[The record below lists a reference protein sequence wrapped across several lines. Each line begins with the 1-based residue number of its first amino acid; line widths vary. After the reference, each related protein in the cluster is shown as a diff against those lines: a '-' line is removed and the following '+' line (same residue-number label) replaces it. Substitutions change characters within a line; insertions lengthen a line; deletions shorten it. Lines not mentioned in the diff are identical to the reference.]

1 MVDYD
6 KSFFRTI
13 DNTVDSENAKNLINN
28 TDYYSS
34 VSGLDN
40 PNQFKEEVIR
50 NQLEK
55 DFYSLPYSELSA
67 KYGYE
72 LANQIYQNF
81 GIAGAE
87 NLGDKTAERTWG
99 QTALDTVNSALG
111 SAITGV
117 ASVAALPSFIDPD
130 LANKVYGGINQFE
143 EEVFNKNLSDPLQKE
158 LRRLNTIQAR
168 NEKYNRLQQ
177 EKEEA
182 ASEELYKNEVQTKG
196 KTLADLSKIGRNTG
210 IWAKR
215 IKEDALD
222 TTAVTMTS
230 PMKLGHLGSGA
241 VGSIGASL
249 GTSAIVNSGLKALGK
264 TLGKASLNTSDKALL
279 GEASSLN
286 KEVNAA
292 TKAGLTRQQILDN
305 VLSEETGKTIPKVFT
320 PSGLNTPIPSILKNK
335 GLTSG
340 VVGEYKEKAFK
351 YSQEAIDLAKKSGFN
366 TDVAEKLLADK
377 RLPLRVQNA
386 VGNVLGDKLSKK
398 IIPTSLEDFG
408 NKYSWMITSGAM
420 EGTGSASE
428 VMNEIQNISHED
440 LLENSVPY
448 RNYYKEL
455 ISQGMRED
463 LAKEKAKNKIA
474 YDAALPVLFE
484 VGALATFAGAF
495 SKGLEKIPSGI
506 TKAEFAKNILGE
518 MTEEGIT
525 GFQTIPQ
532 NIAIKKYAD
541 PSKDILEGV
550 GSNISESVIGAVPGA
565 GVTQVP
571 GVTKGAVKSTIK
583 DISTAKNKVIE
594 AYKSSAIPEKI
605 KVKLNN
611 TEANQELRAT
621 SKTLFNNLSNKE
633 TVDTLNNN
641 FKEAIVNNE
650 VLGSLSKESKELSK
664 VVESLTIPE
673 EDVKSEGYSSNNT
686 IVEYQNTVSELASL
700 LKDDPDGEHNKTKS
714 AALKVID
721 LHNRLE
727 NFDNLDQINKAISKL
742 PDDDPN
748 KEKLLKASEAI
759 HTLMNNDALQ
769 SVYNYSD
776 SVLTNITGS
785 LQENFNILSKKKDVD
800 QITLNNLKSSLDTL
814 LKYKPYN
821 LSEKTVNTILQNQD
835 KLGLTA
841 KQKEDLNKLNT
852 LQGIKNTLNTSLS
865 DNTLSAID
873 IETSRSKNWQTNKQ
887 EFIPTILN
895 NLANKNITQ
904 AKNQIKKLGA
914 WINSGLNKLEAINN
928 TSDKSDIKFRSYDPI
943 NNKFI
948 DVTNKGFNK
957 SDSKDQNRINSI
969 GSLVADAALA
979 YNTLASLYP
988 ELGVSSIDISNINNV
1003 LFDKNIYQKYQKSL
1017 GNINTKI
1024 QESNKPKEVKI
1035 DFAKKIKRKVKSKNI
1050 IKKEEDNDSDE
1061 TSGQYEID
1069 DSEEQAIREQTKENR
1084 LVTFDS
1090 NGNPVLTKPESSYTE
1105 EEKIVVN
1112 AKIRANEKFGLN
1124 SLNSFTRKLFDR
1136 VFKKKVKGITLGLD
1150 NVAKDV
1156 FNILANR
1163 KLYDATTT
1171 ANGHTNFLHKPTY
1184 TQAQLTTYKSI
1195 FNDFYTNIKERISKE
1210 LDLRLLDFIEE
1221 DTLSDNYNKI
1231 SKEELKVKY
1240 KNLIDKI
1247 KDVDKSILNS
1257 LYNILLDPEN
1267 ATDKDL
1273 ENILSNNKTRLYAL
1287 VQVNEDGNFLIN
1299 PHILDTVA
1307 LSTFE
1312 YLIRSPSQNM
1322 ISDDDLQEKYSGLD
1336 NEGLNE
1342 LINSKFQRQIL
1353 TDISRDV
1360 RDNLG
1365 LSKTLDAKDTESNLL
1380 IDSVVSEV
1388 FNVLSKDIYI
1398 NEQKTKVNKW
1408 DKLNPD
1414 FWLFEKS
1421 RINKYKDGKP
1431 SGYIEVIH
1439 TNKDHSIFKL
1449 IKNKNKGFK
1458 TMNYVVSNIL
1468 SESRKDNEFYMD
1480 DPIPVDKSQLHTNT
1494 PITNNE
1500 KKTIQGA
1507 NEVKYYKDLF
1517 KENLLLNLGL
1527 KSLLDLFS
1535 TSIETDELPGDKSKG
1550 DFNDQDLESILGYN
1564 AQLQRELETIE
1575 YEKDVFN
1582 NIAKELGLTYDEV
1595 YRKYNHGITAVGRL
1609 QQKGSSTPQGSKIL
1623 RMINKPTK
1631 AIIDLNNL
1639 QYRKYL
1645 DLAIAQGIG
1654 FKIHN
1659 KSYQEIQEFLDKIR
1673 NTKEYKEL
1681 SNLLFKYQTEL
1692 PTKDIKSKSQENEAS
1707 SIVTLYSN
1715 LMKSIGEAITPTGF
1729 DAIAELVRLD
1739 HALVENNQE
1748 NLKNYLTYAYI
1759 EADGITNGFIMSLI
1773 MNTLGNFTPEWE
1785 DLIAKGG
1792 IAFQGEA
1799 LSKHDVMERIQ
1810 SSKDDVY
1817 TSVAKETK
1825 NNILKMIKNVKNAN
1839 NKNDDK
1845 RNFNILVNS
1854 VINVLDAFEF
1864 GVNFEKET
1872 DSEGNT
1878 VVSDKKISIARS
1890 AVKDVVTQSLY
1901 FAQKETTARNIV
1913 KLLENNLYSKLSTAI
1928 QNLDKS
1934 GIHKKEYS
1942 RQELADA
1949 FFPSENKEQNLQNFN
1964 NLCINLNNLFNNTF
1978 YIDEKSNKVSIFNH
1992 GNVDFYNL
2000 IKTPDS
2006 IKKFSIKKTNFEK
2019 NLINN
2024 VANVYTQNVLD
2035 ATHKAYSQETM
2046 DSLYSVVHAAS
2057 MMTGMYRGSLIR
2069 DYSNKFNEV
2078 GSNGLSTRDLDEVTN
2093 KNQKFR
2099 AKVSNNKKNFI
2110 LEKQDYQDDNTL
2122 RSPAYASD
2130 MTGNYIIGNKIILP
2144 KDGGVKPIPQLNM
2157 GLGDATM
2164 IDQVM
2169 QMFQDVL
2176 PIFDGIHMAIDKIDK
2191 QAPKINEAAM
2201 EALNNNLFRMMENR
2215 YRDFLRAF
2223 TEEEF
2228 LSTIYAIE
2236 NLSDNYISGNANN
2249 FRIKE
2254 LKNFLSSGNTNEEL
2268 ISKLFDKNG
2277 KLIESKEEREK
2288 IYKDIYKQKVEAI
2301 KATIEEFKN
2310 NADSVE
2316 ARSYAI
2322 LNTDFSSDQMAGSEN
2337 PYFHKGNEPLKQI
2350 TETID
2355 GKEVTR
2361 NETPLERLQRLY
2373 TKKFDQLQGQSVGDV
2388 NPGDV
2393 KPVRFSDLKGELS
2406 KALGGNILYQT
2417 LERNGAIGNTRLVQ
2431 AKTIGALITV
2441 ANRLGVDTS
2450 IITKDNKTKAFYDPS
2465 TDTMFVLNNDF
2476 TDKKINLMHELI
2488 HAVTYKLAYQYQ
2500 TDKSKLSDA
2509 QVKAFDN
2516 ILELMNDFINHEL
2529 DAKDFRLSPEALYK
2543 YYDVQNKVN
2552 NLLDSGNVAQALN
2565 EFMAY
2570 GLSDPAV
2577 KEAFKITKTETS
2589 SKVSSKTMNIV
2600 MSMVP
2605 QFVTNSFK
2613 KMFKLLKEFLF
2624 GTDKISLNTS
2634 YFSQLQANTA
2644 IIINKQ
2650 FNSNTTELTS
2660 IESPILFRTDLIEE
2674 NDRLANLRESL
2685 VTQLQTKVD
2694 LNKVGDFKLNNAKDF
2709 IALNQGKLAATSLT
2723 TYAAFPEWNAQQREM
2738 FNMLAAAMV
2747 TAHGIN
2753 QKSLA
2758 LIKDFQSLVQKKLS
2772 YEDLYSKVE
2781 DPNGL
2786 AAKYDVLMGINKD
2799 IPKEMHLAAFM
2810 GILAVD
2816 PELREIVGNLDNKIE
2831 AKSKGNFDTKL
2842 QTYFKNLFYT
2852 MTQASAGTLNEKSVT
2867 DALDKLANHL
2877 IVEAKTPFTLD
2888 ADTTAKA
2895 NKITNQVMNTVVEK
2909 AQEGLYK
2916 AADKATTKLGK
2927 NIATIGG
2934 SVIEPLKN
2942 GHGEA
2947 FFDTLNV
2954 QIHKLKWV
2962 PQSVKDMIS
2971 DLVGLTNRNADAYNL
2986 IKPIRYIVQ
2995 RTRNEFINNFPVILR
3010 NKFKNKP
3017 SKKEMRTLTKV
3028 LGSVDL
3034 SAFGIEA
3041 DKNLDLIDNHSYR
3054 KAVKAKL
3061 LKTIKENSTDI
3072 AMFNLYQQKCEELA
3086 TYMVTGRNE
3095 SNLLL
3100 RNAEA
3105 IAHLRGYNYNLEVK
3119 SELITALDQL
3129 TSIYAIE
3136 KSNASEKAVL
3146 SKYIASD
3153 FDAIVHITSAL
3164 YNIAQEE
3171 KQKAQGNAKW
3181 NYQKGY
3187 LPAIKRSSGS
3197 IVIADSTKEA
3207 YLLSHGYKK
3216 VAKYNTNA
3224 AENNKNINYYY
3235 SSLTPP
3241 QFNEG
3246 IIQIVNQ
3253 TAGGVDIS
3261 SGFSTGYT
3269 GGLITK
3275 PEDVKRI
3282 TRFVQRDIVN
3292 KNIPHTEKYVPVFN
3306 EDGDI
3311 VAYERSVD
3319 PTIINNY
3326 GKFNKDI
3333 TDMIG
3338 RQLGRQAEE
3347 RIAKEINKKSID
3359 VLHDMYNKA
3368 DSFTRNSFVNV
3379 FELAKKDPTIES
3391 TLNLLIPEI
3400 KEYIFDSF
3408 GENKF
3413 YIPIDLVED
3422 VIGSKMA
3429 SVTDIYTGTTR
3440 HNSEVQKA
3448 IKVALVATL
3457 GNNGYRWLKTIEQ
3470 WDMAMMSY
3478 ARNTIVVKSVMVPAI
3493 NAISNVIQLMI
3504 AGVPLTAIIKGIPQK
3519 TAELEHYFDTQREI
3533 MKLQADIF
3541 ATTDEYQK
3549 GLLEARIETLRN
3561 SYQGMQTIRPL
3572 IEQGEMSTVADLGI
3586 KPDEVEISDG
3596 QLSQWFEEKLG
3607 ELPEPLNTL
3616 SRTLAVT
3623 KDTTL
3628 YQALEKSVQYGDFIA
3643 KSILYDDLINRRG
3656 WTREAAM
3663 RRIKE
3668 EFVDYDKFRG
3678 RQRQYLESIGLMWFY
3693 DYKIRS
3699 VKVAASLLK
3708 YNPFGALI
3716 GSMIPA
3722 FVPFNAIGLS
3732 GVGTAVTDNL
3742 ISKAWEG
3749 GLGNTIGFDM
3759 FFRSLTMNPFV
3770 ALFRHLVN

>member
-40 PNQFKEEVIR
+40 PNQFKEEAIR

-320 PSGLNTPIPSILKNK
+320 PSGLNTPIPSTLKNK

-605 KVKLNN
+605 KAKLNN

-865 DNTLSAID
+865 DNTLSAIN

-1105 EEKIVVN
+1105 EEKMVVN

-1124 SLNSFTRKLFDR
+1124 SLNPFTRKLFDR

-1184 TQAQLTTYKSI
+1184 TQTQLTTYKSI

-1210 LDLRLLDFIEE
+1210 LELRLLDFIDE
-1221 DTLSDNYNKI
+1221 DSLSDNYNKI

-1240 KNLIDKI
+1240 KNLTDKI

-1273 ENILSNNKTRLYAL
+1273 ENILSNNKTRLFAL
-1287 VQVNEDGNFLIN
+1287 VQVDEDGNFLIN

-1312 YLIRSPSQNM
+1312 YLISSPSQNM

-1388 FNVLSKDIYI
+1388 FNVLSKDIYK
-1398 NEQKTKVNKW
+1398 NEQGTKVNKW

-1421 RINKYKDGKP
+1421 RIDKYKDEKP

-1439 TNKDHSIFKL
+1439 TNKDHPIFKL
-1449 IKNKNKGFK
+1449 IKNKNNGFK

-1582 NIAKELGLTYDEV
+1582 SIAKELGLTYDEV

-1659 KSYQEIQEFLDKIR
+1659 KSYQETQEFLDKIR

-2130 MTGNYIIGNKIILP
+2130 MSGNYIIGNKIILP

-2176 PIFDGIHMAIDKIDK
+2176 PIFDGIHMAIDKIDE

-2236 NLSDNYISGNANN
+2236 NLPNNYISGNANN

-2254 LKNFLSSGNTNEEL
+2254 LKDFLSSGNTNEEL
-2268 ISKLFDKNG
+2268 ISKLFNKNG

-2373 TKKFDQLQGQSVGDV
+2373 IKKFDQLQGQSVGDV

-2450 IITKDNKTKAFYDPS
+2450 IITKDNKTKAFYDPI

-2589 SKVSSKTMNIV
+2589 SKVSNKTMNIV

-2660 IESPILFRTDLIEE
+2660 IESPILFRTDPIEE

-2786 AAKYDVLMGINKD
+2786 AAKYDVFMGINKD

-2895 NKITNQVMNTVVEK
+2895 NEITNQVMNTVVEK

-2934 SVIEPLKN
+2934 SVIEPFKN

-2986 IKPIRYIVQ
+2986 IKPIRYMVQ

-3119 SELITALDQL
+3119 PELITALDQL

-3319 PTIINNY
+3319 PTVINNY

-3413 YIPIDLVED
+3413 YVPIDLVED

-3519 TAELEHYFDTQREI
+3519 TVELEHYFDTQREI

-3596 QLSQWFEEKLG
+3596 QLGQWFEEKLG

>member
-13 DNTVDSENAKNLINN
+13 DNTVDFENAKNLINN

-40 PNQFKEEVIR
+40 PNQFKEEAIR

-99 QTALDTVNSALG
+99 QTALDIVNSALG

-196 KTLADLSKIGRNTG
+196 KTLADLSKIGRNIG

-320 PSGLNTPIPSILKNK
+320 PSGLNTPIPSTLKNK

-340 VVGEYKEKAFK
+340 IVGEYKEKAFK

-583 DISTAKNKVIE
+583 GISTAKNKVIE

-633 TVDTLNNN
+633 TVDILNNN

-650 VLGSLSKESKELSK
+650 VLGFLSKESKELSK

-904 AKNQIKKLGA
+904 AKNQMKKLGA

-1105 EEKIVVN
+1105 EEKMVVN

-1184 TQAQLTTYKSI
+1184 TQTQLTTYKSI

-1210 LDLRLLDFIEE
+1210 LELRLLDFIDE
-1221 DTLSDNYNKI
+1221 DSLSDNYNKI

-1240 KNLIDKI
+1240 KNLTDKI

-1273 ENILSNNKTRLYAL
+1273 ENILSNNKTRLFAL
-1287 VQVNEDGNFLIN
+1287 VQVDEDGNFLIN

-1312 YLIRSPSQNM
+1312 YLISSPSQNM

-1388 FNVLSKDIYI
+1388 FNVLSKDIYK
-1398 NEQKTKVNKW
+1398 NEQGTKVNKW
-1408 DKLNPD
+1408 DKLNPN

-1421 RINKYKDGKP
+1421 RIDKYKDEKP

-1439 TNKDHSIFKL
+1439 TNKDHPIFKL
-1449 IKNKNKGFK
+1449 IKNKNNGFK

-1480 DPIPVDKSQLHTNT
+1480 DPIPIDKSQLHTNT

-1582 NIAKELGLTYDEV
+1582 SIAKELGLTYDEV

-1659 KSYQEIQEFLDKIR
+1659 KSYQETQEFLDKIR

-2122 RSPAYASD
+2122 RSPVYASD
-2130 MTGNYIIGNKIILP
+2130 MSGNHTIGNKIILP

-2164 IDQVM
+2164 VDQVM

-2236 NLSDNYISGNANN
+2236 NLPDNYISGNANN

-2254 LKNFLSSGNTNEEL
+2254 LKDFLSSGNTNEEL

-2465 TDTMFVLNNDF
+2465 TDTMFVLNIDF

-2516 ILELMNDFINHEL
+2516 ILELMNDFINHKL

-2589 SKVSSKTMNIV
+2589 SKVSNKTINIV

-2660 IESPILFRTDLIEE
+2660 IESPILFRTDPIEE

-2738 FNMLAAAMV
+2738 FNMLAATMV

-2786 AAKYDVLMGINKD
+2786 AAKYDVFMGINKD

-2831 AKSKGNFDTKL
+2831 AKFKGNFDTKL

-2895 NKITNQVMNTVVEK
+2895 NEITNQVMNTVVEK

-2986 IKPIRYIVQ
+2986 IKPIRYMVQ
-2995 RTRNEFINNFPVILR
+2995 RTRNEFIDNFPVILR

-3054 KAVKAKL
+3054 KVVKAKL

-3119 SELITALDQL
+3119 PELITALDQL

-3319 PTIINNY
+3319 PTVINNY

-3359 VLHDMYNKA
+3359 VLHDIYNKA

-3413 YIPIDLVED
+3413 YVPIDLVED

-3429 SVTDIYTGTTR
+3429 SVTDIYTGITR

-3478 ARNTIVVKSVMVPAI
+3478 ARNSIFVKSVIVPAI

-3519 TAELEHYFDTQREI
+3519 TVELEHYFDTQREI

-3596 QLSQWFEEKLG
+3596 QLGQWFEEKLG

-3732 GVGTAVTDNL
+3732 GVGSAVTDNL

>member
-1 MVDYD
+1 MLPELNEQQ
-6 KSFFRTI
+6 I
-13 DNTVDSENAKNLINN
+13 L
-28 TDYYSS
+28 
-34 VSGLDN
+34 
-40 PNQFKEEVIR
+40 EEQA
-50 NQLEK
+50 QLEK
-55 DFYSLPYSELSA
+55 ERADLASKQALLDQITKTDFYSLAAGTRNDNKEAENAIRTDLEKDYLSGIPRSDLVQ
-67 KYGYE
+67 KYGE
-72 LANQIYQNF
+72 SAVSAFQIGLGQGENQYIN
-81 GIAGAE
+81 
-87 NLGDKTAERTWG
+87 DKYRNRYLS
-99 QTALDTVNSALG
+99 QFLSDTVNLAGNTIASSALSLG
-111 SAITGV
+111 ALGAQALGPSIGKK
-117 ASVAALPSFIDPD
+117 ASERVKHFSDS
-130 LANKVYGGINQFE
+130 FE
-143 EEVFNKNLSDPLQKE
+143 ETYTDASRGHERAKLALDERTERYNKLKE
-158 LRRLNTIQAR
+158 QEQLRKNQ
-168 NEKYNRLQQ
+168 
-177 EKEEA
+177 
-182 ASEELYKNEVQTKG
+182 ELYNQEVKDDG
-196 KTLADLSKIGRNTG
+196 ETL
-210 IWAKR
+210 
-215 IKEDALD
+215 
-222 TTAVTMTS
+222 
-230 PMKLGHLGSGA
+230 
-241 VGSIGASL
+241 
-249 GTSAIVNSGLKALGK
+249 
-264 TLGKASLNTSDKALL
+264 ASLNKFGRDTLAGATRIAKDASNTIKNIVDDPNILWSRGVSAGSSVGASIGISRLVDKGINSLSKFMAPKA
-279 GEASSLN
+279 ASTYN
-286 KEVNAA
+286 KELIAEAQEINKAFNAG
-292 TKAGLTRQQILDN
+292 KNAGLTKQQILSN
-305 VLSEETGKTIPKVFT
+305 VLSEETGRT
-320 PSGLNTPIPSILKNK
+320 L
-335 GLTSG
+335 
-340 VVGEYKEKAFK
+340 VGGYKEKALKFGE
-351 YSQEAIDLAKKSGFN
+351 EA
-366 TDVAEKLLADK
+366 
-377 RLPLRVQNA
+377 
-386 VGNVLGDKLSKK
+386 
-398 IIPTSLEDFG
+398 FG
-408 NKYSWMITSGAM
+408 
-420 EGTGSASE
+420 
-428 VMNEIQNISHED
+428 
-440 LLENSVPY
+440 
-448 RNYYKEL
+448 
-455 ISQGMRED
+455 
-463 LAKEKAKNKIA
+463 LAKELRKNPKLIDKILETPSNTSGMSWMLTSGLMEGSGSGINIQNQINEASFETLEKNSNKFIELRNQYLKEGDSLDTANNKARSQIA
-474 YDAALPVLFE
+474 YTAGLKVARD
-484 VGALATFAGAF
+484 VGILAAGAGYF
-495 SKGLEKIPSGI
+495 SRGLEKLNKGVTRNEALS
-506 TKAEFAKNILGE
+506 NIAGG
-518 MTEEGIT
+518 TAEEGLT
-525 GFQTIPQ
+525 GLGTIFE
-532 NIAIKKYAD
+532 NREIKKSID
-541 PSKDILEGV
+541 KNKDILEGV
-550 GSNISESVIGAVPGA
+550 GKNVGESMVGAVLGTAAIQSPFLA
-565 GVTQVP
+565 SKGVQKTTQ
-571 GVTKGAVKSTIK
+571 G
-583 DISTAKNKVIE
+583 ISTAKNKVIE

-605 KVKLNN
+605 KSKLNN
-611 TEANQELRAT
+611 KDANQELANV

-650 VLGSLSKESKELSK
+650 VLGSLSKDSKEISK
-664 VVESLTIPE
+664 AVESLTIPE
-673 EDVKSEGYSSNNT
+673 EDVKSEGYSSNNA
-686 IVEYQNTVSELASL
+686 IVEYQNAVSELASL

-714 AALKVID
+714 AAIKVID

-727 NFDNLDQINKAISKL
+727 NFDNLDQINKAVSKL

-759 HTLMNNDALQ
+759 HTLMSNDALQ

-785 LQENFNILSKKKDVD
+785 LQENFNELSKNKDID
-800 QITLNNLKSSLDTL
+800 QNTLNNLKSSLDTL

-841 KQKEDLNKLNT
+841 KQKEDLNKLST

-873 IETSRSKNWQTNKQ
+873 TETSRSKNWQTNKQ

-904 AKNQIKKLGA
+904 AKNQMKKLGA
-914 WINSGLNKLEAINN
+914 WINSGLNKLDAINN

-1035 DFAKKIKRKVKSKNI
+1035 DFAKKIKRKVKPKNI

-1069 DSEEQAIREQTKENR
+1069 DSEEQALREQTKENR

-1090 NGNPVLTKPESSYTE
+1090 NGKPVLTKPESSYTE

-1112 AKIRANEKFGLN
+1112 TKTRANEKFGLN
-1124 SLNSFTRKLFDR
+1124 SLNPFTRKLFDR

-1150 NVAKDV
+1150 NVVKDV

-1163 KLYDATTT
+1163 KLYDAVTT
-1171 ANGHTNFLHKPTY
+1171 ANGHTNFLHKPAY
-1184 TQAQLTTYKSI
+1184 TQAQLTTYKSV
-1195 FNDFYTNIKERISKE
+1195 FNEFYNNIKDRIAKE
-1210 LDLRLLDFIEE
+1210 LDLRLIDFIEK
-1221 DTLSDNYNKI
+1221 DTLPEEYNKNLYGNLLNKI
-1231 SKEELKVKY
+1231 EDIRKKLRDQGVEEY
-1240 KNLIDKI
+1240 
-1247 KDVDKSILNS
+1247 ILNS
-1257 LYNILLDPEN
+1257 LYNILQDPKN

-1273 ENILSNNKTRLYAL
+1273 EIVLSNNKTRLFAL
-1287 VQVNEDGNFLIN
+1287 VQKDEDGNLLIN
-1299 PHILDTVA
+1299 PHILDTVI

-1312 YLIRSPSQNM
+1312 YLINSPSQNM
-1322 ISDDDLQEKYSGLD
+1322 ISDEEMEEKYSDLD
-1336 NEGLNE
+1336 AIGINKL
-1342 LINSKFQRQIL
+1342 LNSKFQRQIL

-1360 RDNLG
+1360 KDNLG

-1388 FNVLSKDIYI
+1388 FNVLTKDIYKEESKDYEYKKEYE
-1398 NEQKTKVNKW
+1398 NRWKN
-1408 DKLNPD
+1408 LNPD
-1414 FWLFEKS
+1414 FWIFEKS
-1421 RINKYKDGKP
+1421 RIYKYKDGKKA
-1431 SGYIEVIH
+1431 GYIEVIT
-1439 TNKDHSIFKL
+1439 TNTLNPIFNL
-1449 IKNKNKGFK
+1449 IKNKNNGFK
-1458 TMNYVVSNIL
+1458 TMNYVISNIL
-1468 SESRKDNEFYMD
+1468 SETRKDNEFYMN
-1480 DPIPVDKSQLHTNT
+1480 DPIPVDKTQLHNNT

-1507 NEVKYYKDLF
+1507 NEVKYYKDFF

-1535 TSIETDELPGDKSKG
+1535 KSIETGELPGNRNQG
-1550 DFNDQDLESILGYN
+1550 EFNNQDLESILGYN

-1582 NIAKELGLTYDEV
+1582 SISKELGIDYEEV

-1631 AIIDLNNL
+1631 AIIDLTNP

-1659 KSYQEIQEFLDKIR
+1659 KSYQETQEFLDNIR
-1673 NTKEYKEL
+1673 NNENYKNL
-1681 SNLLFKYQTEL
+1681 KDLLFKYQIEL
-1692 PTKDIKSKSQENEAS
+1692 PTKNIKSKNQENESYAL
-1707 SIVTLYSN
+1707 VALFSN
-1715 LMKSIGEAITPTGF
+1715 LMNSIGEAITPTGF

-1739 HALVENNQE
+1739 HALEKNNQE

-1817 TSVAKETK
+1817 TSVAKETN
-1825 NNILKMIKNVKNAN
+1825 NNILKMIKNVKNS
-1839 NKNDDK
+1839 KVNDYTDIN
-1845 RNFNILVNS
+1845 NFNNIVKS
-1854 VINVLDAFEF
+1854 VINILDILDF

-1878 VVSDKKISIARS
+1878 VDSDKKISISRA

-1901 FAQKETTARNIV
+1901 FAQKETTAKNIV
-1913 KLLENNLYSKLSTAI
+1913 KILEKNLYSSISAAMQELNKKT
-1928 QNLDKS
+1928 DKKYNS
-1934 GIHKKEYS
+1934 IYS

-1949 FFPSENKEQNLQNFN
+1949 FFPSENQEQNLQEFN
-1964 NLCINLNNLFNNTF
+1964 NFCIYLNNLINNSL
-1978 YIDEKSNKVSIFNH
+1978 YIDEKTGKININNY
-1992 GNVDFYNL
+1992 GQVDFYDL
-2000 IKTPDS
+2000 IKTP
-2006 IKKFSIKKTNFEK
+2006 KLLKEFSIKKTNFEK

-2024 VANVYTQNVLD
+2024 IATIYTQNVLN
-2035 ATHKAYSQETM
+2035 ATRRAYSQETM

-2057 MMTGMYRGSLIR
+2057 MMTGMYRGALIR
-2069 DYSNKFNEV
+2069 DYSSKINEV
-2078 GSNGLSTRDLDEVTN
+2078 GSSGLSTRDLDEITD

-2110 LEKQDYQDDNTL
+2110 LEKQDYQDDNAL
-2122 RSPAYASD
+2122 VSPAYASD
-2130 MTGNYIIGNKIILP
+2130 MFGNNTIGNKIILP

-2164 IDQVM
+2164 VDQVM

-2176 PIFDGIHMAIDKIDK
+2176 PIFDGIHMAIDKIDE
-2191 QAPKINEAAM
+2191 QAVKINKAAM
-2201 EALNNNLFRMMENR
+2201 EALNNNLYRMMENR

-2223 TEEEF
+2223 TEDEF
-2228 LSTIYAIE
+2228 LSTIKAIE
-2236 NLSDNYISGNANN
+2236 SLPDNQIPGDNKEKFRAKELNN
-2249 FRIKE
+2249 FLYSGITNTKIIDNIIADKSLTKE
-2254 LKNFLSSGNTNEEL
+2254 QQYK
-2268 ISKLFDKNG
+2268 
-2277 KLIESKEEREK
+2277 K
-2288 IYKDIYKQKVEAI
+2288 IYEHKVETI

-2337 PYFHKGNEPLKQI
+2337 PYFNKGTEPLKQI
-2350 TETID
+2350 TETVD
-2355 GKEVTR
+2355 GKKIIR
-2361 NETPLERLQRLY
+2361 DETPLERLQRLY
-2373 TKKFDQLQGQSVGDV
+2373 LKRLTYLQGQSVGDV
-2388 NPGDV
+2388 NPGDI
-2393 KPVRFSDLKGELS
+2393 KPVRFSDLKSELS
-2406 KALGGNILYQT
+2406 KALSGNILYQT

-2431 AKTIGALITV
+2431 AKTMGALITV
-2441 ANRLGVDTS
+2441 ANRLGIDTS

-2543 YYDVQNKVN
+2543 YYDVQNKIS

-2589 SKVSSKTMNIV
+2589 SKVSSKTMNII

-2650 FNSNTTELTS
+2650 FNSNTTGLTS
-2660 IESPILFRTDLIEE
+2660 IESPILFRTDPIEE

-2723 TYAAFPEWNAQQREM
+2723 TYVAFPEWNAQQREM
-2738 FNMLAAAMV
+2738 FNMLAATMV

-2852 MTQASAGTLNEKSVT
+2852 MTQVSAGTLNEKSVT

-2895 NKITNQVMNTVVEK
+2895 NEITNQVMNTVVEK
-2909 AQEGLYK
+2909 AQEDLYK

-2986 IKPIRYIVQ
+2986 IKPIRYMVQ

-3054 KAVKAKL
+3054 KAIKAKL

-3095 SNLLL
+3095 SNILL

-3105 IAHLRGYNYNLEVK
+3105 IAYLRGYNYNLEVK
-3119 SELITALDQL
+3119 PELITALDQL

-3187 LPAIKRSSGS
+3187 LPAIKKSSGS

-3269 GGLITK
+3269 GGLITE
-3275 PEDVKRI
+3275 PEQVKRI
-3282 TRFVQRDIVN
+3282 TRFIQRDIVN

-3319 PTIINNY
+3319 PTVINNY

-3359 VLHDMYNKA
+3359 VLHDMYNKS

-3379 FELAKKDPTIES
+3379 FELAKTDPTIES
-3391 TLNLLIPEI
+3391 TLKLLTPEI

-3413 YIPIDLVED
+3413 YVPIDLVED

-3429 SVTDIYTGTTR
+3429 SITDIYTGNTR
-3440 HNSEVQKA
+3440 YNSEIQKA
-3448 IKVALVATL
+3448 IKIALVATL

-3478 ARNTIVVKSVMVPAI
+3478 ARNTIVVKSVVVPAI

-3596 QLSQWFEEKLG
+3596 QLGQWFEEKLG

-3628 YQALEKSVQYGDFIA
+3628 YQALEKSVQYGDFVA

-3668 EFVDYDKFRG
+3668 EFVDYDKFKG

-3732 GVGTAVTDNL
+3732 EVGTAVTDNL

-3749 GLGNTIGFDM
+3749 GLGNTMGFDM